1 MKILK
6 YIILL
11 CLVSC
16 DFGLSE
22 ELNKSKAEELIL
34 SHKNTG
40 VIDRILITESNV
52 HSVVEKNGIYLF
64 VVNSF
69 NGDFNGYVYSEEKL
83 DNFDTLKFNH
93 FYNLHSEKSEGKWT
107 KVDGKW

>member
-6 YIILL
+6 YIFLL
-11 CLVSC
+11 SLVSC

-22 ELNKSKAEELIL
+22 ELNKPKAEELIL

-40 VIDRILITESNV
+40 VIDSILTTESNAQR
-52 HSVVEKNGIYLF
+52 VVEKNGIYLF

-93 FYNLHSEKSEGKWT
+93 FYTLHSDQSEGKWT
-107 KVDGKW
+107 KVYGKW

>member
-69 NGDFNGYVYSEEKL
+69 NGDFNGY
-83 DNFDTLKFNH
+83 
-93 FYNLHSEKSEGKWT
+93 YNLHSEKSEGKWT
-107 KVDGKW
+107 KVYGKW